1 MSGIRSKKKLLLIIP
16 AAVIVALLVWNV
28 MLQMELKKY
37 KPQVEAYLPEDVY
50 VAVGSTVE
58 LYDDEVVWSGLRDT
72 RGFNFTNDC
81 FMLSMTCSF

>member
-37 KPQVEAYLPEDVY
+37 KPQVEAYLPED
-50 VAVGSTVE
+50 G
-58 LYDDEVVWSGLRDT
+58 
-72 RGFNFTNDC
+72 
-81 FMLSMTCSF
+81 

>member
-58 LYDDEVVWSGLRDT
+58 LYDDEVVWSGLRD
-72 RGFNFTNDC
+72 GYVCNWVN
-81 FMLSMTCSF
+81 MT

>member
-1 MSGIRSKKKLLLIIP
+1 
-16 AAVIVALLVWNV
+16 

-58 LYDDEVVWSGLRDT
+58 LYDDEVVWSGLRD
-72 RGFNFTNDC
+72 GYACNWDC
-81 FMLSMTCSF
+81 EIWKTGSP